1 MSKLALKLIAE
12 NKQSKATTLDLGC
25 CGLTELPRELA
36 ELVWLEQLYLSSDRP
51 EGKLSGLYRMPSH
64 NKGRS
69 NEALQDI
76 GLLENLPLLQ
86 IVSINGTSVENLM
99 PLAGLKQLRELHALD
114 CPLSSLNSLAGMH
127 RLELLQCN
135 SEYITDLSP
144 LSGLYELQ
152 HLGLKSAQATDYS
165 PLGCLNELKVLNLE
179 SSNVSNLSFLS
190 DLSSLQDLDLN
201 STQVSDLSPLSG
213 LSLLQYLNLKST
225 QVRDFSPL
233 ANLGALKTL
242 NLESNQVNNLSFLSD
257 LSTLQ
262 HLDLK
267 ATQVSDLSLLSGLSA
282 LRHLGLSSTKV
293 DDLSPLSGLSTLE
306 YLGLNSTS
314 VSDLSPLSSLRM
326 LYMVSLRTT
335 QIEDLSP
342 LANLQAL
349 QYLDLTSTN
358 VTDISSLSKLT
369 ELQYLLLDSTQV
381 SDLSPLRS
389 IIERGRQVLVQG
401 WSGNG
406 IRVENCPLTIPPLE
420 IVAQGNEAILSYFDE
435 REAGEVDY
443 LYEAKM
449 LILGEGGAGKT
460 SLLRRLYKTDEP
472 LPAEQESTKGI
483 DIYRH
488 DFELPNGRTFRLNVW
503 DFGGQEIYHAT
514 HQFFLTR
521 RSLYLLLDDT
531 RKDHK
536 SVSDAGFKDWLD
548 LIETFGDNSPA
559 LIFQNEKSGR
569 SKAIGMDGIQARYAL
584 VKDCFKGNLEYPDA
598 ADIVRKEIARYAAN
612 LPHIGEQLPARWLKV
627 RAEIE
632 LRAQHSAYISQQD
645 YFAIYGQYLPFD
657 RTKALHLSRYFH
669 DLGVFL
675 HFQDDPLL
683 ARTVI
688 LQNTWA
694 TQAVYRVLDD
704 ENVKKRHG
712 RFDRTDCSRLWQDDL
727 YADMHPELLALM
739 QRFEL
744 CYLLPHSEPL
754 AWFAPQL
761 LPPNKPPALVG
772 WEQSGDMVIRFR
784 YAFMP
789 KGIISRLM
797 VRQHRLTGNTD
808 ALNDACLTSVLFRH
822 NSSQAIAELLPAGS
836 VIELRARGPE
846 RKVLLNVLANEIEA
860 INQGFPGL
868 HEKVVKLIP
877 CICSVC
883 KTALQPF
890 MFEER
895 NLLRRVEKK
904 VFEVDCDCSFE
915 KVKVQLLLDGVGGFT
930 AATLPDWA
938 SKEPATRTIKIFLAS
953 SEELLSDR
961 DAFELHF
968 RRENDRYRVT
978 GYYLEIVRWEN
989 FLDSVSN
996 TRKQDDYN
1004 KAIRECDIFVSLF
1017 ATKAGQFTAEEFDTA
1032 YAQFKTDGV
1041 PSIFT
1046 FFKDSQ
1052 ISTGNVQRE
1061 DMQSL
1066 WDMKD
1071 KLAMLGH
1078 FYTSYKSD
1086 ADLLLSFS
1094 QQLQKMTDQGKL
1106 N

>member
-1 MSKLALKLIAE
+1 MSGLALKLIAE
-12 NKQSKATTLDLGC
+12 NRQSKATTLDLGK
-25 CGLTELPRELA
+25 CGLKTLPKELA
-36 ELVWLEQLYLSSDRP
+36 ELIWLEQLYLGRQRLDWRQDYS
-51 EGKLSGLYRMPSH
+51 
-64 NKGRS
+64 NKKGTKHKGAS

-76 GLLENLPLLQ
+76 SLLANLPLLQ
-86 IVSINGTSVENLM
+86 VISINGTSVENLL
-99 PLAGLKQLRELHALD
+99 PLAGLEQLRELHAQN
-114 CPLSSLNSLAGMH
+114 CPLRSLNGLAGMN
-127 RLELLQCN
+127 RLELFRCN
-135 SEYITDLSP
+135 SKYITDLMPLSGLNTLKHLGLDSTRVNDISPLFGLSALQNLDLNFTSVRDLSP
-144 LSGLYELQ
+144 LSGLNALQ
-152 HLGLKSAQATDYS
+152 HLSLASTQVDDLS
-165 PLGCLNELKVLNLE
+165 PL
-179 SSNVSNLSFLS
+179 SNLSGLQHLDLGSTQALDLSPLSGLSELKHLDLGFTQVFDLSPLADLSALRFLDLNSTKVS
-190 DLSSLQDLDLN
+190 DLSALSGLNALHSLYFNSTKVTDLSPLSSLNTLQNLSFN

-213 LSLLQYLNLKST
+213 LS
-225 QVRDFSPL
+225 V
-233 ANLGALKTL
+233 
-242 NLESNQVNNLSFLSD
+242 LE
-257 LSTLQ
+257 
-262 HLDLK
+262 HI
-267 ATQVSDLSLLSGLSA
+267 
-282 LRHLGLSSTKV
+282 
-293 DDLSPLSGLSTLE
+293 
-306 YLGLNSTS
+306 GLN
-314 VSDLSPLSSLRM
+314 
-326 LYMVSLRTT
+326 
-335 QIEDLSP
+335 
-342 LANLQAL
+342 
-349 QYLDLTSTN
+349 
-358 VTDISSLSKLT
+358 
-369 ELQYLLLDSTQV
+369 STQV
-381 SDLSPLRS
+381 SDLSPLRNM
-389 IIERGRQVLVQG
+389 IKRGRKTYIKG
-401 WSGNG
+401 WGN
-406 IRVENCPLTIPPLE
+406 ITVANCPLTIPPLE

-460 SLLRRLYKTDEP
+460 SLLRRLYKPDQS

-488 DFELPNGRTFRLNVW
+488 DFPLPNGRSFRLNVW

-612 LPHIGEQLPARWLKV
+612 LPHIGEQLPAKWLKV

-645 YFAIYGQYLPFD
+645 YFDIYGQYLPFD

-712 RFDRTDCSRLWQDDL
+712 RFDRTDCSRLWQDNV

-744 CYLLPHSEPL
+744 CYLLPHSEPH

-836 VIELRARGPE
+836 VIELRARGLE

-877 CICSVC
+877 CICSEC

-895 NLLRRVEKK
+895 NLLRRVEKN

-915 KVKVQLLLDGVGGFT
+915 KVKVLRLLDGVGEFT

-1004 KAIRECDIFVSLF
+1004 QAIRECDIFVSLF

-1052 ISTGNVQRE
+1052 ISTGTVQRE
-1061 DMQSL
+1061 DMKSL

-1071 KLAMLGH
+1071 KLAELGH
-1078 FYTSYKSD
+1078 FHTSYQSA
-1086 ADLLLSFS
+1086 ADLLLSFR

-1106 N
+1106 S